1 MIEKSE
7 TFKDYVINLEESNDL
22 AGYDPDDEDKGSR
35 GGGQK
40 KS

>member
-22 AGYDPDDEDKGSR
+22 AGEEDKGSR